1 VLEDEGAEF
10 SIYLPALSSSEAG
23 FATADG
29 PTVTGRHP
37 SVGASITSEKQ
48 EPRHILYLDDD
59 TAVLI
64 LVKRLLERR
73 GYRVSCFSNQHE
85 ALDALRLRADDFHV
99 VVTDYN
105 MPGMQGLEVARE
117 VRAIR
122 ADLPVAVT
130 SGFID
135 EELQQGAKESGVR
148 QLISKPFAIEDFYL
162 LMETL

>member
-48 EPRHILYLDDD
+48 EPRYILYLDDD